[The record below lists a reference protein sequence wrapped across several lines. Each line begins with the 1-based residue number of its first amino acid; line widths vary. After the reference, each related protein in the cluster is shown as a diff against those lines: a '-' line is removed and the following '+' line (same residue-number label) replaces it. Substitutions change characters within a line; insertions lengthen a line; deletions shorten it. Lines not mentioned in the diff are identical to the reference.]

1 MLVPYRDQ
9 FIDIADEFSQKGD
22 EAYKNRDDVER
33 CFDTPKKFG
42 YVGFLIYLVKENAC
56 TADEVIGAFGKDFP
70 KHVKPVDP
78 DTADLDDKQKRVY
91 THLYKNVLLMK

>member
-1 MLVPYRDQ
+1 M
-9 FIDIADEFSQKGD
+9 
-22 EAYKNRDDVER
+22 
-33 CFDTPKKFG
+33 
-42 YVGFLIYLVKENAC
+42 KENAC
-56 TADEVIGAFGKDFP
+56 TADELIGAFGKDFP